1 MTLMDTR
8 LEKAGIISVMQR
20 SRGKS
25 ESRKMGVFKA
35 NLEGLLWKMIELS
48 KLKRRRKGREVKK
61 DITEDLIQFLYFLEF
76 IEF

>member
-1 MTLMDTR
+1 MDTR